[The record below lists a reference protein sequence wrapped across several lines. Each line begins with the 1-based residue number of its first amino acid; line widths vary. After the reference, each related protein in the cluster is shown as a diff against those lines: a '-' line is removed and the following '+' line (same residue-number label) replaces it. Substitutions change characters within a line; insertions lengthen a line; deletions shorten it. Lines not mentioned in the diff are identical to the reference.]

1 MIDPSWKIATEQVH
15 DGEKFRAP
23 ASQQGNVPVNDANRI
38 FATADYYARR
48 EAQERVLSER
58 ATDPT
63 ARIAHAELASR
74 YAKLCRVPEPA

>member
-1 MIDPSWKIATEQVH
+1 MTGPSWKIAPEQVH
-15 DGEKFRAP
+15 DREKFRAP

-63 ARIAHAELASR
+63 SLTMPPVYEMVNPDASIHTFAE
-74 YAKLCRVPEPA
+74 